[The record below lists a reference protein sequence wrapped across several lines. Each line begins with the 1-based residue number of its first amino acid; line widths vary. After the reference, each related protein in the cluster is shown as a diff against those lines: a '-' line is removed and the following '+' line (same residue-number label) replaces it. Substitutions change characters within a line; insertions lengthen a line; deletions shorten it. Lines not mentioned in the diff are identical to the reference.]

1 MSHWHTSSDSCM
13 LHKGTMSSC
22 DYPTHVRNSYEIL
35 GDRIS
40 NNMQRV
46 GEKVKRF
53 HLEYHQDRDNYSC
66 LTGKKI
72 LRLRE
77 PNVHTVNGAIR
88 LGWRQTHNFNT
99 KPCALPSHK
108 SCSQAH

>member
-1 MSHWHTSSDSCM
+1 MIT
-13 LHKGTMSSC
+13 LR
-22 DYPTHVRNSYEIL
+22 VLEIVSYEIL

-40 NNMQRV
+40 NNMKRV

-53 HLEYHQDRDNYSC
+53 HLEYHQDRNNYSC

-88 LGWRQTHNFNT
+88 LGWRETHNFNT
-99 KPCALPSHK
+99 KPCALPSQK
-108 SCSQAH
+108 SCKTGRKAGRGEKNLL